1 MTTTQV
7 AQKKINPHHF
17 RQKTGRILIYVFCT
31 LVAAII
37 LFPLFWSILTS
48 FKPPAEAMAVPITFL
63 PSRLDIG
70 NYLLLNRYGVGVWQ
84 YIYNSSVTAIIT
96 VLGTIIL
103 SVLAGYGF
111 SRFKF
116 RGDKVLFIMLLAAMM
131 IPFASILTPLFIM
144 LGWLKLQNSLL
155 GLALVYITFQ
165 LPFGVFVMRNA
176 FAAVPKELEEAAL
189 LDGCTSVSML
199 YRVMIRL
206 VLPGVVTV
214 AIYAFLNSWN
224 EFLAALIFMNQQDK
238 FTLPILLTNVRSG
251 LFGQINWGALQAG
264 LTITIIPCII
274 LFLLLQRYYMQGLM
288 GGAVKG

>member
-1 MTTTQV
+1 MTTTQI
-7 AQKKINPHHF
+7 AHEKISQHHF
-17 RQKTGRILIYVFCT
+17 RQQTGRILIYVFCT

-84 YIYNSSVTAIIT
+84 YIYNSSITAIIT
-96 VLGTIIL
+96 VIGTILL

-144 LGWLKLQNSLL
+144 LGWLDLQNKLL

-199 YRVMIRL
+199 YRVMLRL

>member
-1 MTTTQV
+1 MTTTQI
-7 AQKKINPHHF
+7 AHKKINQHLF
-17 RQKTGRILIYVFCT
+17 RQKTGRVLIYVFCT
-31 LVAAII
+31 LVAVII

-84 YIYNSSVTAIIT
+84 YVSNSTVTAIIT
-96 VLGTIIL
+96 VVGTLIL

-116 RGDKVLFIMLLAAMM
+116 RGDKVLFFMLLAAMM

-189 LDGCTSVSML
+189 LDGCTSVSIL
-199 YRVMIRL
+199 YRVMFRL

>member
-1 MTTTQV
+1 MTTTQI
-7 AQKKINPHHF
+7 AHEKINPHHL
-17 RQKTGRILIYVFCT
+17 RQQTGRTLIYIFCT
-31 LVAAII
+31 LVAVII
-37 LFPLFWSILTS
+37 LFPLFWSIITS

-70 NYLLLNRYGVGVWQ
+70 NYLLLNKYGVGVWQ
-84 YIYNSSVTAIIT
+84 YIFNSSVTAIIT
-96 VLGTIIL
+96 VIGTIVL

-116 RGDKVLFIMLLAAMM
+116 RGDKVLFLMLLAAMM

-144 LGWLKLQNSLL
+144 LGWLDLQNKLF

-199 YRVMIRL
+199 YRVMLRL

>member
-1 MTTTQV
+1 MT
-7 AQKKINPHHF
+7 INQITHNKVNKHQI
-17 RQKTGRILIYVFCT
+17 RQQTGRILIYVFCIS
-31 LVAAII
+31 VAVII

-70 NYLLLNRYGVGVWQ
+70 NYLLLNKYGVGVWQ

-96 VLGTIIL
+96 VFGSIIL

-116 RGDKVLFIMLLAAMM
+116 RGDKVLFLMLLAAMM

-144 LGWLKLQNSLL
+144 LGWLDLQNKLI

-199 YRVMIRL
+199 YRVMLRL